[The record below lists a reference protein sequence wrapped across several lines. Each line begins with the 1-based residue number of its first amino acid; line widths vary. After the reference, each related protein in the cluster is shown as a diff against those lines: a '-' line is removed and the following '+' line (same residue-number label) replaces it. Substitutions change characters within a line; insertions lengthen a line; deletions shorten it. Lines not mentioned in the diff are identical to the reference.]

1 MSQAADAMLSE
12 LREEAVTTKRVLER
26 VPSDKL
32 SWRPHAKSMSLGQ
45 LALHV
50 ASIPG
55 SLTKLTQLDEF
66 DAAQA
71 NFNPPQPK
79 DLREIH
85 SALEQSVRVAE
96 DYLGGMAET
105 FTSASWCLTL
115 HGKELFRKPRI
126 AVLRSIMLNHWYHHR
141 GQLSVYLRLLDI
153 PVPVIYGR
161 SADEN
166 PFE

>member
-1 MSQAADAMLSE
+1 MNQATDAMLSE

-26 VPSDKL
+26 VPPDKL

-55 SLTKLTQLDEF
+55 NLTRLAQLDEF

-71 NFNPPQPK
+71 NFNPPEPK
-79 DLREIH
+79 GLDEIH
-85 SALEQSVRVAE
+85 TALEQSVRSAEEYLTSITEKVA
-96 DYLGGMAET
+96 
-105 FTSASWCLTL
+105 SANWRLAMR
-115 HGKELFRKPRI
+115 GKELFSRPRI

-141 GQLSVYLRLLDI
+141 GQLSVYLRLLDV
-153 PVPVIYGR
+153 PVPIIYGR

-166 PFE
+166 PFA

>member
-1 MSQAADAMLSE
+1 MIQMLE
-12 LREEAVTTKRVLER
+12 PMLNEVREEAVITKRVLER
-26 VPSDKL
+26 VPADKL
-32 SWRPHAKSMSLGQ
+32 SWKPHRKSMSLGQ

-55 SLTKLTQLDEF
+55 NLTKLTQLDEF
-66 DAAQA
+66 DASQA
-71 NFNPPQPK
+71 NFNPPEPK
-79 DLREIH
+79 DLGEIH
-85 SALEQSVRVAE
+85 ATLEQSVRSAE
-96 DYLGGMAET
+96 EYLGSMTEKVA
-105 FTSASWCLTL
+105 SASWRLTIR
-115 HGKELFRKPRI
+115 GKELFARPRI

-166 PFE
+166 PFQ